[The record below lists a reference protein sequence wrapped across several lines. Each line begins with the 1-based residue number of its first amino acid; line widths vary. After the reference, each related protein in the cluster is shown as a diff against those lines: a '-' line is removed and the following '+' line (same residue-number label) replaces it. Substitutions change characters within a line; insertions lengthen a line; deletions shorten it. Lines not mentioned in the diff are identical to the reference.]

1 MKFECMVKQGHRGA
15 GKYNEYKIFIYANN
29 ILDAF
34 KKAKSARSVKKGKS
48 YISGQNIISIKPAI
62 N

>member
-1 MKFECMVKQGHRGA
+1 MKFECIVKQGHKGA
-15 GKYNEYKIFIYANN
+15 GKYNEYKLYIYAQN

-34 KKAKSARSVKKGKS
+34 KIAKNKKSVKKGKS
-48 YISGQNIISIKPAI
+48 YQFGQNIISIKPAI